1 MGCSSAQRAAEDEKR
16 RLEQLSAQQSRMAA
30 FEAQKAADIKRR
42 EEERERERQEQER
55 AAFEKARIAKEKLA
69 ADEAA
74 RQQAAKEQQLAAERE
89 RAEKTRKQGTQACER
104 ARAGAGPSAA
114 WVRREREADGGRA
127 IDPACPGPPAA
138 PG

>member
-1 MGCSSAQRAAEDEKR
+1 MKLLPIQEAIAMLRGIIMR
-16 RLEQLSAQQSRMAA
+16 QLRVQH
-30 FEAQKAADIKRR
+30 
-42 EEERERERQEQER
+42 
-55 AAFEKARIAKEKLA
+55 
-69 ADEAA
+69 